1 MMLAILF
8 ANAFA
13 PLFDYNV
20 IQNHIKK
27 REILYEK

>member
-13 PLFDYNV
+13 PLFDYYQLEANV
-20 IQNHIKK
+20 KK
-27 REILYEK
+27 RKLRYGK